1 MRLHVPVPVRWG
13 DLDAYGHV
21 NNVAVLG
28 FLEEAR
34 IAAFWRHPDAAEQAW
49 PTAILDAG
57 PGSATVTVV
66 ARQEIEYLQPIDHRR
81 DPLTVEVWLGRL
93 GGASIEVCYEITAVV
108 GGVRTVFVQ
117 AETTIVLLD
126 AESGRPRR
134 VTEAEREVWR
144 RYSGPPVPW
153 RRRDRPARRGSAV
166 AAPPRHR
173 RVVDR
178 TAGRAA
184 VPAAR
189 PRPSCRAASRR
200 TRSRG

>member
-81 DPLTVEVWLGRL
+81 DPLTVADPGP
-93 GGASIEVCYEITAVV
+93 ASRIAV
-108 GGVRTVFVQ
+108 GH
-117 AETTIVLLD
+117 AC
-126 AESGRPRR
+126 S
-134 VTEAEREVWR
+134 
-144 RYSGPPVPW
+144 
-153 RRRDRPARRGSAV
+153 
-166 AAPPRHR
+166 
-173 RVVDR
+173 
-178 TAGRAA
+178 
-184 VPAAR
+184 
-189 PRPSCRAASRR
+189 AASGWRQNAAIR
-200 TRSRG
+200 ASSRNPSTATLLTCP